1 MPCQHPWQCTWSA
14 CHVTCCNAAIVL
26 AACQS
31 AARRLSAGATELT
44 NQQAASVSS
53 QAAQAMQVLDL
64 HFGAAA
70 CLEFLSE
77 LLPRDPYANA
87 EEPARLTSAQV
98 CF

>member
-1 MPCQHPWQCTWSA
+1 MPFFPPKNKTLTFGFIKVW
-14 CHVTCCNAAIVL
+14 VTIVL
-26 AACQS
+26 VACESAACQ
-31 AARRLSAGATELT
+31 LSAGATELT

-77 LLPRDPYANA
+77 LLPRDPFANA

-98 CF
+98 SF